1 MASKHQTITFSKKDI
16 VEHAKKLLKNKGY
29 TDFGN
34 NNENWDEYNSEED
47 MSIPYLNRLPNKS
60 TTMRE
65 VDNEQNSPEQ
75 QTHSCNK
82 GTRDGPGAMRKS
94 TRKTLVNEDDTM
106 PEIMNVVKKIS
117 RENQKHP
124 RITFLDFGGQSVY
137 YAFHQIF
144 LSPKTFYILVVDMTK
159 SPDEKVHETEEKC
172 GSQFSTW
179 TYKGYL
185 KIFLSVIT
193 F

>member
-16 VEHAKKLLKNKGY
+16 VEPAKKLLQNKGY
-29 TDFGN
+29 PDFGN
-34 NNENWDEYNSEED
+34 NKENENEYNSDKD
-47 MSIPYLNRLPNKS
+47 MSIPYLDRVPNKL

-82 GTRDGPGAMRKS
+82 GRHDGADAMRKI
-94 TRKTLVNEDDTM
+94 TRQTLVDEYDKM
-106 PEIMNVVKKIS
+106 PEIMNVVKNIS
-117 RENQKHP
+117 KENRKHP
-124 RITFLDFGGQSVY
+124 RITFVDFGGQSVY

-159 SPDEKVHETEEKC
+159 SPDENVHETEDKC
-172 GSQFSTW
+172 GSRFSTW

-185 KIFLSVIT
+185 QKNYLK
-193 F
+193 

>member
-16 VEHAKKLLKNKGY
+16 VEPAKKLLKNKGY

-34 NNENWDEYNSEED
+34 NKENEDEYNSEKD
-47 MSIPYLNRLPNKS
+47 MSIPYLDTVPNMI
-60 TTMRE
+60 TMRE
-65 VDNEQNSPEQ
+65 VDNEQHSPEQ

-82 GTRDGPGAMRKS
+82 GRHDGADAMRKL
-94 TRKTLVNEDDTM
+94 TRKTLVHEDDKM
-106 PEIMNVVKKIS
+106 PEIINVVKNIS
-117 RENQKHP
+117 KENRKHP
-124 RITFLDFGGQSVY
+124 RITFVDFGGQSVY

-159 SPDEKVHETEEKC
+159 SPDEKVHETEDKC
-172 GSQFSTW
+172 GSRFSTW

-185 KIFLSVIT
+185 NFFLSLIT